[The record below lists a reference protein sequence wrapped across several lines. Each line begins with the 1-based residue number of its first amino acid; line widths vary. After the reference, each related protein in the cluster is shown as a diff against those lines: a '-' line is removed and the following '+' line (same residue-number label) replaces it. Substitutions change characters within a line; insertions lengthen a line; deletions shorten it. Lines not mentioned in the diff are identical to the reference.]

1 MIFNSLAFAIFFALV
16 FPAAFVLRGHVKA
29 RNLLLLASSY
39 FFYGWWD
46 WRFLSLIVA
55 STLID
60 YFIGLSFAEDKA
72 VGGYR
77 NLRTSL
83 GEQRSGERRR
93 SDEKGEDQVEGNPLP
108 VLRTRRH
115 KRLLFLSICANLGF
129 LGFFKYFDFFI
140 QSAAQALNGIGVQAD
155 PWILGVVLPVGISF
169 YTFQTMSYTID
180 LYRGTIATERSL
192 LNFAT
197 FVAFFPQLVAGPI
210 ERAAHLLPQLARP
223 AVIGWDKLN
232 LGSYWILLGTFKK
245 VVGADNMAPLV
256 DALYAA
262 KDPGGVDVLIGVYA
276 FTLQIY
282 FDFSGYT
289 DVARGAA
296 LMLGFDLRSNFNAP
310 YLAKDPSDFWSRW
323 HISLSSWLRDYLYI
337 PLGGNR
343 AGPRRTNINLALTML
358 LGGLWHGAAWAYVLW
373 GAYQGGLLVMHRLW
387 AHKLDPIGRWAK
399 DGLKKTLWKVTRVLV
414 FLQVTCLGWLIFR
427 ATSVS
432 QVGDLL
438 EAMISAPLRL
448 TLDFPKSNLG
458 LMLWLGMTLA
468 AVQIY
473 AAWRRDD
480 FFFLNWPAFFRGAL
494 YAALLLL
501 ILFLGEYGG
510 ADFIY
515 FQF

>member
-1 MIFNSLAFAIFFALV
+1 M
-16 FPAAFVLRGHVKA
+16 
-29 RNLLLLASSY
+29 
-39 FFYGWWD
+39 
-46 WRFLSLIVA
+46 
-55 STLID
+55 
-60 YFIGLSFAEDKA
+60 
-72 VGGYR
+72 
-77 NLRTSL
+77 
-83 GEQRSGERRR
+83 
-93 SDEKGEDQVEGNPLP
+93 
-108 VLRTRRH
+108 
-115 KRLLFLSICANLGF
+115 
-129 LGFFKYFDFFI
+129 
-140 QSAAQALNGIGVQAD
+140 QAD